1 MGADTYNWK
10 SKELAKSAG
19 KERVGLRKVKVGRE
33 DRLKQYG
40 KDKPGG
46 RGKNYFAGR
55 TKNVPIARAGERA
68 RRWVR
73 LSSTQMGKVKGNQG
87 KKKSS
92 KTLNF
97 KPVGIKGGGGAK
109 AP

>member
-46 RGKNYFAGR
+46 KREELFRRTHEEHSNRTGR
-55 TKNVPIARAGERA
+55 
-68 RRWVR
+68 
-73 LSSTQMGKVKGNQG
+73 
-87 KKKSS
+87 
-92 KTLNF
+92 
-97 KPVGIKGGGGAK
+97 
-109 AP
+109 